1 MLSSQTV
8 LLIRFT
14 AATFAVAV
22 IRQYIYDRDTLPDLI
37 FEDAVFE
44 LATDDFF
51 AAWTLQEED
60 PFIGAWGSGSG
71 WGSSSGWGSGS
82 WEPVVINPAAARQ
95 SVRIH
100 RYYLK

>member
-22 IRQYIYDRDTLPDLI
+22 IRQSIYDRDTLPDLI